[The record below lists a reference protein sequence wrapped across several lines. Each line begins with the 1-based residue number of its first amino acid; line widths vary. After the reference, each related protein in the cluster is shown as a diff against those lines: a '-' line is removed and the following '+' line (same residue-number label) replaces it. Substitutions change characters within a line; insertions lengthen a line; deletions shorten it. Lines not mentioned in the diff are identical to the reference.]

1 MAQPKFG
8 HQVYLITRFFT
19 SQKFI
24 RCVTNDSK
32 DQDFQQ
38 MAKKA
43 QQTRDIDHTSF
54 DSISGVTEV
63 VTDPSG

>member
-8 HQVYLITRFFT
+8 RQVYLITRFFT

-24 RCVTNDSK
+24 RCVSNDFK
-32 DQDFQQ
+32 GQEFQQ

-43 QQTRDIDHTSF
+43 KKRDIDHTSF

>member
-8 HQVYLITRFFT
+8 RQVYLITRFFT
-19 SQKFI
+19 SQKLI
-24 RCVTNDSK
+24 RCVSK
-32 DQDFQQ
+32 V
-38 MAKKA
+38 KTSGRRLRKLIK
-43 QQTRDIDHTSF
+43 RDIDHTSF